1 MNYFKLRCLIT
12 DLNVAVEA
20 NAIGGCGSLGLFAE
34 T

>member
-12 DLNVAVEA
+12 DFNAAVEV

-34 T
+34 S